1 MKFLYASFVTRTKQY
16 AGILKK
22 VAGQTDGVARLGWD
36 ARYVCA
42 DGNDVVLCGGEEPES
57 KTIAEGLRWRGR
69 QAATAEKICEFIAE
83 GRYDLVY
90 IKGFL
95 ANPYALRIADAAKSA
110 NPRCRVIYE
119 IATYP
124 YWGEYRRFFRVDW
137 KRRDARAFAG
147 HLLEAAQHWAT
158 APRMK
163 RSVDALVVFGQPV
176 ERLWGIPAVTIDNGV
191 SVDRI
196 EPRDSSGRMPG
207 AAIRLLGVAG
217 TSVAHGYD
225 RVLDGLAQYRKA
237 KPPGGPEVFFDLVG
251 ENETVRALRARTAEL
266 GLEDAVSFLGYR
278 DSGELAL
285 LYNRC
290 DAAVSSLGVYRIGLK
305 WLSPLK
311 SREYCAAGIPFL
323 YAYEDTLPGNAT
335 FAMKIPNDP
344 SPVDIAA
351 VVRFV
356 ERCRGNPAVSRR
368 ERQYA
373 EEHFDWKIIMKR
385 VLLFVG
391 AAGLE

>member
-42 DGNDVVLCGGEEPES
+42 EGNDVVLCGGEEPES

-373 EEHFDWKIIMKR
+373 EEYFDWKIIMKR

>member
-42 DGNDVVLCGGEEPES
+42 EGNDVVLCGGEEPES

>member
-1 MKFLYASFVTRTKQY
+1 MKFLYVSFVSRAKQY
-16 AGILKK
+16 SGILKK

-373 EEHFDWKIIMKR
+373 EEYFDWKIIMKR

>member
-137 KRRDARAFAG
+137 KRRDAGAFAG

-225 RVLDGLAQYRKA
+225 RVLDGLAQYRQA

>member
-373 EEHFDWKIIMKR
+373 EEYFDWKIIMKR